1 MKRIFLKSV
10 CLAITALLIFSVG
23 LNKINV
29 LAVVSENTQQG
40 IQNYNSKIVNE
51 ELTEP
56 KINNYDN
63 SYNDSIIDNFYI
75 SENNYKEQMDSI
87 VIPYIDGR
95 MESGYIKGVDNVNI
109 YYEKYKADDAKG
121 NIVISHGY
129 TESLEKYHEMIYY
142 FLKSGYN
149 VFGIEHRGHGRSGSL
164 GVADES
170 QIYVN
175 SFNDYIEDFKT
186 FMDEV
191 VVPNSEGKDLF
202 LFAHSMGGGIGTGF
216 LESYPEYFDK
226 AVLNAP
232 MLEVDTGNIPDFI
245 AKIVVKAAVLLGQD
259 GKYVIGKKPF
269 SPSYSFNSI
278 GTTSENRW
286 TYVNDIINE
295 NEELQRGEASYQW
308 TNEAFKATKQF
319 VKKEN
324 AAKVEI
330 PVLLF
335 QSGDDAYVRPGGQ
348 NKFAKYAQNCELRRI
363 DNAKHEIYFE
373 RDEIQNPYLKELMEF
388 YNE

>member
-1 MKRIFLKSV
+1 
-10 CLAITALLIFSVG
+10 
-23 LNKINV
+23 
-29 LAVVSENTQQG
+29 
-40 IQNYNSKIVNE
+40 
-51 ELTEP
+51 
-56 KINNYDN
+56 
-63 SYNDSIIDNFYI
+63 
-75 SENNYKEQMDSI
+75 
-87 VIPYIDGR
+87 
-95 MESGYIKGVDNVNI
+95 
-109 YYEKYKADDAKG
+109 
-121 NIVISHGY
+121 
-129 TESLEKYHEMIYY
+129 
-142 FLKSGYN
+142 
-149 VFGIEHRGHGRSGSL
+149 
-164 GVADES
+164 
-170 QIYVN
+170 
-175 SFNDYIEDFKT
+175 
-186 FMDEV
+186 MDEV
-191 VVPNSEGKDLF
+191 VVPNSEDKDLF
-202 LFAHSMGGGIGTGF
+202 LFAHSMGGCIGTGF

-245 AKIVVKAAVLLGQD
+245 AKIVVKVAVLLGQD
-259 GKYVIGKKPF
+259 GKYVIGKNPF
-269 SPSYSFNSI
+269 SPSYSFNST